1 MKSYLPSR
9 LCLGAALLVL
19 SASLPALAR
28 QKQQAPNLR
37 PARPAERPT
46 NRPTPNEG
54 RNRPNQPH
62 LAQWMENHR
71 NLSLAEQQRALQ
83 DEPGFRELPRE
94 TQQRQLDQLARLN
107 AMSPEQRSRMLDR
120 TEALE
125 RLSVP
130 QRQQWNSAVQQ
141 LNALP
146 VPRRRLMARAIL
158 DLREMPPQQR
168 QQVIDSPAMRGQF
181 SDQERSMLSTLLTVE
196 PYSPNQ

>member
-1 MKSYLPSR
+1 MKSHRPSR
-9 LCLGAALLVL
+9 LLLGAAILLL
-19 SASLPALAR
+19 SAVGTAYAR
-28 QKQQAPNLR
+28 QNQQNPNLKPVR
-37 PARPAERPT
+37 PVPHSV
-46 NRPTPNEG
+46 PNEG
-54 RNRPNQPH
+54 RVRPNQPH

-71 NLSLAEQQRALQ
+71 SLSLPQQQRALQ
-83 DEPGFRELPRE
+83 NEPGFRELPRE

-107 AMSPEQRSRMLDR
+107 AMTPEQRSRMLDR

-141 LNALP
+141 LNGLP
-146 VPRRRLMARAIL
+146 VPRRRLVARAIL

-168 QQVIDSPAMRGQF
+168 QQVIDSPAMRAQF

-196 PYSPNQ
+196 PYTPNQ